1 MINTKKI
8 YYTLFPALQMTLIA
22 LIPLIGMIDKVA
34 KTRTLLFVFIEL
46 VIAIVLFL
54 CLVIN
59 TALCII
65 LIRNIF
71 HDPEIS
77 TGRCVITTILL
88 VFFNV
93 LVMPY
98 FYSKLILKKD
108 IKAVILLLYLIS
120 MVFLAFV
127 FAYGYRTYNKVMIE
141 KAKYEQM
148 QEKKRI
154 TINENNNLFAFE
166 FKLGYEK
173 SNTGEYDL
181 YVKNKEKNVVFTE
194 FTYDTNL
201 YEQKTLE
208 DYLLKGVS
216 DIESTKKNAK
226 VYKEKELKEFEDK
239 KVYSIAYEG
248 KTDKAS
254 TCIYRITVIQ
264 FNSNP
269 NYMIYTVI
277 VTLKDD
283 YEKLSPELDEI
294 IKSAKIIQ
302 NN

>member
-22 LIPLIGMIDKVA
+22 LIPLILMIDIVTKHNS
-34 KTRTLLFVFIEL
+34 LLFISIEL
-46 VIAIVLFL
+46 IITIVLFL

-65 LIRNIF
+65 LIRDIF

-98 FYSKLILKKD
+98 FYNKLILKKD

-127 FAYGYRTYNKVMIE
+127 FTYGYRTCNKVRIE
-141 KAKYEQM
+141 KEKYEAK

-216 DIESTKKNAK
+216 DIEATKKNAK
-226 VYKEKELKEFEDK
+226 VYKEKELKEYEDK
-239 KVYSIAYEG
+239 KVYSIVYEG

-294 IKSAKIIQ
+294 INSAKIIQ